1 MLWLFQDPLYL
12 AVTLIGLALTLWAQF
27 KVKSNFARYSRVG
40 VRSGM
45 TGAEAAAAVCRAGN
59 ATGVKIERH
68 QGFLTDHYDPRSK
81 TLRLSPEVYDGRSI
95 SSVAVGAHEAGH
107 SIQDAVAYPML
118 GFRTKIVFLANIG
131 NRLWSL
137 PFFLGLMLAYGQQQ
151 AARSGWGPGQLLMAA
166 GILLFA
172 GVVLFQLVTLPVEYD
187 ASRRAKAVLAQ
198 AGIVQTQEEARG
210 VSKVLDA
217 AAWTYVAGALAGILQ
232 LLYLIARFHQ
242 SSDRR

>member
-1 MLWLFQDPLYL
+1 MIFDPLYL
-12 AVTLIGLALTLWAQF
+12 ILTAPALLLSIWAQF
-27 KVKSNFARYSRVG
+27 KVKSTFARFSNVG

-45 TGAEAAAAVCRAGN
+45 SGAEAAAAVMRAG
-59 ATGVKIERH
+59 GVDGVVIERH
-68 QGFLTDHYDPRSK
+68 KGFLSDHYDPTK
-81 TLRLSPEVYDGRSI
+81 KALRLSPEVYDGRSI

-118 GFRTKIVFLANIG
+118 GIRTNIVVLASIG
-131 NRLWSL
+131 NRLWFL
-137 PFFLGLMLAYGQQQ
+137 PFFLGLMLAYGQQEVQ
-151 AARSGWGPGQLLMAA
+151 RSGWGLGQILMAA

-198 AGIVQTQEEARG
+198 AGIVQTPEEARG

-217 AAWTYVAGALAGILQ
+217 AAWTYVAAALAGILQ